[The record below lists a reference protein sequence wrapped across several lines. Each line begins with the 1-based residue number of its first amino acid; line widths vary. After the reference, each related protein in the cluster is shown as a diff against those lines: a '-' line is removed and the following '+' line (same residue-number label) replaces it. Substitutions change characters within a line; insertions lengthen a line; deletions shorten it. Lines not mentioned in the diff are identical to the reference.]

1 MCGARAVVV
10 KDVESWTIV
19 AGNPSRVVG
28 KVEGRRA
35 GVNESG
41 GQSSTELYSVEGGRN
56 TECNS
61 VLPRKHPVDK
71 VPTAFI
77 HTLEEQVACYS

>member
-1 MCGARAVVV
+1 M
-10 KDVESWTIV
+10 DL
-19 AGNPSRVVG
+19 PSENRHL
-28 KVEGRRA
+28 

-61 VLPRKHPVDK
+61 VLLGKHTVDK

-77 HTLEEQVACYS
+77 HFAPCEVQRGGTMT